1 MTVRPLL
8 ASLCASLDDFLAQ
21 PLNTVAVS
29 GASAVAI
36 LDANQPVFYVVSPA
50 FWQQMTDLGQAA
62 PAQGLR
68 KPSQPRRQAPAAR
81 SDPAFDAQG
90 DGLDEEPGD
99 DDENENENDNDND
112 SDENGDNSGHGGDK
126 PRRAGHARQGTATPA
141 GKSRKG
147 GYRSGDVAGSVLTQ
161 GAMRFNRFDAL
172 ADQLM
177 DLENQRVKRGEL
189 SAASV
194 GILKNRLD
202 AHVLPY
208 FKYIPPSQVTPMM
221 MDAFVQRLTDSHL
234 SSTTVSQ
241 YLVVVRKL
249 LKLAIRHGFLRE
261 IPELPSIKVANRP
274 RSMLSLREYAAVVR
288 TAHRLSRKGDKA
300 PEVKASTGYRERF
313 WVQPR
318 HLTLPPDMAWA
329 IRFMVNSFVRPGD
342 LRQLKH
348 KHVQVVRGSSVY
360 LRMTLPQTKK
370 HDAPMVTLRPAVQV
384 YESALAQARL
394 DGFGQPDDYVFLP
407 AEKDRNYALA
417 VLGFWFKWV
426 MREAG
431 VPSEDVMGRLR
442 TLYCLRHTSIMFR
455 LLYGQGIDML
465 TLARNARTSVQMIE
479 RFYASALDGEM
490 NVAML
495 QSRRTTK
502 T

>member
-1 MTVRPLL
+1 MTIRPVL
-8 ASLCASLDDFLAQ
+8 ASLCASLDDFLMKPRAI
-21 PLNTVAVS
+21 VDAS
-29 GASAVAI
+29 GPSVVAI
-36 LDANQPVFYVVSPA
+36 LDANQPVFYVVSPDT
-50 FWQQMTDLGQAA
+50 WQRMSHENDKNIKIAA
-62 PAQGLR
+62 REKSMLPHGSSELDEA
-68 KPSQPRRQAPAAR
+68 PDEAPRPAATRYKR
-81 SDPAFDAQG
+81 SDMAD
-90 DGLDEEPGD
+90 
-99 DDENENENDNDND
+99 
-112 SDENGDNSGHGGDK
+112 
-126 PRRAGHARQGTATPA
+126 
-141 GKSRKG
+141 
-147 GYRSGDVAGSVLTQ
+147 SVLTQ
-161 GAMRFNRFDAL
+161 GAMRFNRFDVL
-172 ADQLM
+172 AEQLIEQ
-177 DLENQRVKRGEL
+177 ENQRVKRGEL

-221 MDAFVQRLTDSHL
+221 MDAFVRRLTDSKL

-261 IPELPSIKVANRP
+261 VPELPSVKVANRP
-274 RSMLSLREYAAVVR
+274 RSMLSLKEYAAVVR
-288 TAHRLSRKGDKA
+288 TAHRLSRWGSKA
-300 PEVKASTGYRERF
+300 PEIKSTGGHRERF
-313 WVQPR
+313 WVQTR
-318 HLTLPPDMAWA
+318 HLHLPPDMAWA

-342 LRQLKH
+342 IRQLKH
-348 KHVQVVRGSSVY
+348 RHVQVVRGTSVY
-360 LRMTLPQTKK
+360 LRMNLPQTKR
-370 HDAPMVTLRPAVQV
+370 HDAPMVTLRPAVNV
-384 YESALAQARL
+384 YEALLKKAQA
-394 DGFGQPDDYVFLP
+394 DGHGQPDDYVFLP
-407 AEKDRNYALA
+407 AETDRNYALA

-431 VPSEDVMGRLR
+431 VASVDALGRER

-495 QSRRTTK
+495 QSRRSQK
-502 T
+502 G

>member
-1 MTVRPLL
+1 MTIRPLL
-8 ASLCASLDDFLAQ
+8 ASLCASLDDFLAK
-21 PLNTVAVS
+21 PLDIVDVS

-36 LDANQPVFYVVSPA
+36 LDANQPVFYVVSPD
-50 FWQQMTDLGQAA
+50 FWKKIAHPERLISTKPTKTVELDEDEAA
-62 PAQGLR
+62 EHDVPLRSAPPAR
-68 KPSQPRRQAPAAR
+68 PSR
-81 SDPAFDAQG
+81 SD
-90 DGLDEEPGD
+90 E
-99 DDENENENDNDND
+99 
-112 SDENGDNSGHGGDK
+112 SGPD
-126 PRRAGHARQGTATPA
+126 
-141 GKSRKG
+141 
-147 GYRSGDVAGSVLTQ
+147 SVLTR

-172 ADQLM
+172 AEQLIG
-177 DLENQRVKRGEL
+177 LENQRVQRGEL

-202 AHVLPY
+202 AHVLPH
-208 FKYIPPSQVTPMM
+208 FRYIPPSQVTPVM
-221 MDAFVQRLTDSHL
+221 MDAFVKRLTDSQL

-249 LKLAIRHGFLRE
+249 LKLAIRHGLLRE
-261 IPELPSIKVANRP
+261 VPELPSIKVANRP
-274 RSMLSLREYAAVVR
+274 RSMLNLKEYAAVVR
-288 TAHRLSRKGDKA
+288 TAQRLCHRGTKA
-300 PEVKASTGYRERF
+300 PEIKASTGHRERF

-318 HLTLPPDMAWA
+318 HLSLPPDMAWV

-342 LRQLKH
+342 LRQLQH

-360 LRMTLPQTKK
+360 LRMNLPQTKR

-384 YESALAQARL
+384 YESALAHARRE
-394 DGFGQPDDYVFLP
+394 GYGQPDDYVFLP

-431 VPSEDVMGRLR
+431 VATEDAMGRLR

-495 QSRRTTK
+495 QSRRTGK
-502 T
+502 AKKGD

>member
-1 MTVRPLL
+1 MVRAKNRAFFFQDKRMTVRPLFGF
-8 ASLCASLDDFLAQ
+8 LCASLDDFLVK
-21 PLNTVAVS
+21 PLNIVGES

-36 LDANQPVFYVVSPA
+36 LDANQPVFYVVSPDA
-50 FWQQMTDLGQAA
+50 WREMSKGGRTTSQKVKNNKNDNTELLNESDDLDALGELYEEEAPVPAPRPKLRPRQRSVMTD
-62 PAQGLR
+62 
-68 KPSQPRRQAPAAR
+68 
-81 SDPAFDAQG
+81 
-90 DGLDEEPGD
+90 
-99 DDENENENDNDND
+99 
-112 SDENGDNSGHGGDK
+112 
-126 PRRAGHARQGTATPA
+126 
-141 GKSRKG
+141 
-147 GYRSGDVAGSVLTQ
+147 SVLTQ
-161 GAMRFNRFDAL
+161 GAMRSNNFDVL
-172 ADQLM
+172 ADQLIAQ
-177 DLENQRVKRGEL
+177 ENQRVQRGEL

-221 MDAFVQRLTDSHL
+221 MDAFVKRLTDAHL

-261 IPELPSIKVANRP
+261 VPELPTIKVANRP
-274 RSMLSLREYAAVVR
+274 RSMLSLKEYAAVVR
-288 TAHRLSRKGDKA
+288 TAHRLARRGDKA
-300 PEVKASTGYRERF
+300 PEVKASSGHRERF

-318 HLTLPPDMAWA
+318 NLSLPPDMAWA

-342 LRQLKH
+342 LRQLQH

-360 LRMTLPQTKK
+360 LRMTLPQTKR

-384 YESALAQARL
+384 YEAALAQAQR
-394 DGFGQPDDYVFLP
+394 DGRGGPDDYVFLP
-407 AEKDRNYALA
+407 AETDRNYALA

-431 VPSEDVMGRLR
+431 VAPTDAMGRLR

-495 QSRRTTK
+495 QSRRTSK
-502 T
+502 N